1 MKTASRA
8 AVYSV
13 LVVLFVIGSWLLIK
27 SHPEVQFA
35 FYLPA
40 MVMFIYAI
48 IRDDLF
54 TKPGSVRHAN
64 ANVRGK

>member
-1 MKTASRA
+1 MKTAGKA
-8 AVYSV
+8 AIYSV

-27 SHPEVQFA
+27 NHPEVQFA

-40 MVMFIYAI
+40 AVMLIYTV

-54 TKPGSVRHAN
+54 TKPSNVRHAN
-64 ANVRGK
+64 ANVKGK